1 VEGSSSARQEE
12 CVVRSL
18 SAPATRASMEEE
30 IDGGGGLRHHTIGVP
45 GSILFRYPPPFF
57 LFGEIQFSSFPFRL
71 VVRIFLFFVWERT
84 LVVRV
89 QFSSFFSH
97 DTARSPSAQF
107 LVLFIISS
115 DSWRR
120 RAQRH
125 GSIGHMCCSGRG
137 LLPNLYYPT

>member
-1 VEGSSSARQEE
+1 
-12 CVVRSL
+12 
-18 SAPATRASMEEE
+18 MEEE
-30 IDGGGGLRHHTIGVP
+30 IDGGGGLRHHTIRVP

-89 QFSSFFSH
+89 QFSSFFS
-97 DTARSPSAQF
+97 QF

-120 RAQRH
+120 RAQRMVP
-125 GSIGHMCCSGRG
+125 SVTCVARDADYYLTYTI
-137 LLPNLYYPT
+137 LPDVPSMFTFTRYDKL

>member
-30 IDGGGGLRHHTIGVP
+30 IDGGGGLRHHTIRVP

-89 QFSSFFSH
+89 QFSSFFS
-97 DTARSPSAQF
+97 QF